1 MGMDQSGA
9 PFPNWILEAARTHTT
24 QLNATSLGFLEQVAE
39 LYPHFDKGYVNAPPL
54 AELTVLSSYNLDRIY
69 AYYPD
74 ADPRLLIL
82 RSAYEQFFFIT
93 GYQIRELAIPFA
105 RSFESGEFYA
115 AAILIRSILE
125 ISSCA
130 HYILRRLQTKFVEL
144 SKTSASLVASKSA
157 DHIAK
162 MHKEFATKLY
172 EAFSYLQ
179 RANTASAFPWAE
191 HLQRFGIEL
200 SDPSFGKALNTK
212 SCIEDIAG
220 AYKQP
225 FNVCYDVLSEF
236 VHPNFGSKTLLIGTR
251 EPVNDVTDRL
261 KIGAS
266 NRDEKC
272 LWFVDHLS
280 ESLLH
285 TIKLALTFH
294 QNGAGLYNFICDVSE
309 NARNT
314 YHLLGMGDPLWIA

>member
-1 MGMDQSGA
+1 MGSHQNA
-9 PFPNWILEAARTHTT
+9 AQFPDWILKAAHSDAAK
-24 QLNATSLGFLEQVAE
+24 LNAASLGFLDQLVE
-39 LYPHFDKGYVNAPPL
+39 LYPHFDQVYVNAEPV
-54 AELTVLSSYNLDRIY
+54 ARLTVLSTYDLGRISSN
-69 AYYPD
+69 YPD

-93 GYQIRELAIPFA
+93 GYQIREIAIPLVKA
-105 RSFESGEFYA
+105 INKGDFYV

-125 ISSCA
+125 ISGCA

-144 SKTSASLVASKSA
+144 SKTAASHVASKSA

-162 MHKEFATKLY
+162 MRKEFATKLY

-179 RANTASAFPWAE
+179 RANTSSAFPWAE
-191 HLQRFGIEL
+191 HLQRFGVKL
-200 SDPSFGKALNTK
+200 SDPSLGKALNAK
-212 SCIEDIAG
+212 SCIDDVAA

-225 FNVCYDVLSEF
+225 INSCYDVLSEF

-251 EPVNDVTDRL
+251 ERINEVTDRL

-272 LWFVDHLS
+272 LWFVDHFS
-280 ESLLH
+280 ESLFH
-285 TIKLALTFH
+285 TIHLALTFH
-294 QNGAGLYNFICDVSE
+294 QNGASLYDFICDVSE
-309 NARNT
+309 RANNT
-314 YHLLGMGDPLWIA
+314 YH

>member
-1 MGMDQSGA
+1 MGKDQQTSQ
-9 PFPNWILEAARTHTT
+9 FPDWLLKAAHANATS
-24 QLNATSLGFLEQVAE
+24 LNATSLSFLEQAAE

-54 AELTVLSSYNLDRIY
+54 AELTVLSSYDLDLIHSN
-69 AYYPD
+69 YPN

-82 RSAYEQFFFIT
+82 RSAYEQFFFVT

-105 RSFESGEFYA
+105 KALETGEFYVS
-115 AAILIRSILE
+115 AILIRSILE

-144 SKTSASLVASKSA
+144 SRTAASLVASKSGS
-157 DHIAK
+157 HVER
-162 MHKEFATKLY
+162 MQKEFATKLY

-179 RANTASAFPWAE
+179 RANTASSFPWVE
-191 HLQRFGIEL
+191 HLQRFDVEL
-200 SDPSFGKALNTK
+200 NDASFGKALNTK
-212 SCIEDIAG
+212 SCIEDIAA

-251 EPVNDVTDRL
+251 ERINEVTDRL

-280 ESLLH
+280 EPLFH

-294 QNGAGLYNFICDVSE
+294 QNGASLYDFICDVSE

-314 YHLLGMGDPLWIA
+314 YH

>member
-1 MGMDQSGA
+1 MDQGGVL
-9 PFPNWILEAARTHTT
+9 FPNWILEAARTHTA
-24 QLNATSLGFLEQVAE
+24 QLNASSLSFLEQVVE
-39 LYPHFDKGYVNAPPL
+39 LYPHFDKSYVNAPPL
-54 AELTVLSSYNLDRIY
+54 AELTVLSSYDLDLIRSS
-69 AYYPD
+69 YPA

-93 GYQIRELAIPFA
+93 GCQVRELAIPFA
-105 RSFESGEFYA
+105 QALGSGDFYVS
-115 AAILIRSILE
+115 AILIRSILE

-144 SKTSASLVASKSA
+144 SKTAASLVASKST

-212 SCIEDIAG
+212 SCLEDIAA

-236 VHPNFGSKTLLIGTR
+236 VHPNFGSKTLLVGTR
-251 EPVNDVTDRL
+251 EQINEVTDRL

-280 ESLLH
+280 EPLFH

-294 QNGAGLYNFICDVSE
+294 QNGASLYEFICDVSE
-309 NARNT
+309 NATNT
-314 YHLLGMGDPLWIA
+314 YH

>member
-1 MGMDQSGA
+1 MQNNQPEA
-9 PFPNWILEAARTHTT
+9 AFPKWILEAAQSHEA
-24 QLNATSLGFLEQVAE
+24 QLNAISLTFLKQVEE
-39 LYPHFDKGYVNAPPL
+39 LYPHFNECYGNAAPC
-54 AELTVLSSYNLDRIY
+54 AALTVLSSYDLDLIRSS
-69 AYYPD
+69 YPA

-93 GYQIRELAIPFA
+93 GYQVRELAIPFA
-105 RSFESGEFYA
+105 KAFGSGDFYVS
-115 AAILIRSILE
+115 AILMRSILE

-144 SKTSASLVASKSA
+144 SKTGASLVASKSA

-212 SCIEDIAG
+212 SCIEDIAA

-251 EPVNDVTDRL
+251 ERINEVTDRL

-280 ESLLH
+280 EPLFH
-285 TIKLALTFH
+285 TIELALTFH
-294 QNGAGLYNFICDVSE
+294 QNGASLYNFICDLSE
-309 NARNT
+309 NATNT
-314 YHLLGMGDPLWIA
+314 YH

>member
-1 MGMDQSGA
+1 MDEIGA
-9 PFPNWILEAARTHTT
+9 PFPNWILEAARQHTA
-24 QLNATSLGFLEQVAE
+24 QINPASFGFLEQAAE
-39 LYPHFDKGYVNAPPL
+39 LYPHFDNRYVNVPSL
-54 AELTVLSSYNLDRIY
+54 AELTVLSSYDLDRIHSI
-69 AYYPD
+69 YPL

-82 RSAYEQFFFIT
+82 RSAYEQFFFMT
-93 GYQIRELAIPFA
+93 AYQIREIAIPLA
-105 RSFESGEFYA
+105 KAVEGADFYVT
-115 AAILIRSILE
+115 AILTRSILE

-144 SKTSASLVASKSA
+144 SKTAASMVASKSA

-162 MHKEFATKLY
+162 MHNEFSTKLY

-191 HLQRFGIEL
+191 HLQRFGVEL

-212 SCIEDIAG
+212 SCIEDVAA

-251 EPVNDVTDRL
+251 ERINEVTDRL

-280 ESLLH
+280 ESLFH
-285 TIKLALTFH
+285 TINLALTFH
-294 QNGAGLYNFICDVSE
+294 QNGARLYDFICDVSE

-314 YHLLGMGDPLWIA
+314 YH